1 MAINTV
7 TLRNTLVTAYKN
19 TIVNSAL
26 YSTVPG
32 ATAGTELTGGSYARQ
47 PLTWGAVANS
57 TVTSNAANFQVPAG
71 ATVAGVGLLD
81 SGGTYQDGVGVTSQP
96 FSTAGVYTI
105 TVSYTQT

>member
-26 YSTVPG
+26 Y